1 MAVFSGYGGLVRISG
16 TPATVVEIDKWSL
29 DVKRKQGDS
38 ASFGDAWDE
47 KTPLTGS
54 WTARCSGRLD
64 TSDTNG
70 QVVLQNAALNG
81 TGITDLRLY
90 VDYTNTKYYK
100 GNAVVDTVAISADR
114 GGFVDVD
121 FTLEGNGSIAYF
133 TS

>member
-1 MAVFSGYGGLVRISG
+1 MAVLVGYNGAAKIS
-16 TPATVVEIDKWSL
+16 TNTIAEIDKWSL

-64 TSDTNG
+64 TGDTNG
-70 QVVLQNAALNG
+70 QVALQNAVLNP
-81 TGITDLRLY
+81 TSAIALRLY
-90 VDYTNTKYYK
+90 VNGTNYYS
-100 GNAVVDTVAISADR
+100 GNAWVDTLAISADR

-121 FTLEGNGSIAYF
+121 FTCEGTGQLSYV
-133 TS
+133 